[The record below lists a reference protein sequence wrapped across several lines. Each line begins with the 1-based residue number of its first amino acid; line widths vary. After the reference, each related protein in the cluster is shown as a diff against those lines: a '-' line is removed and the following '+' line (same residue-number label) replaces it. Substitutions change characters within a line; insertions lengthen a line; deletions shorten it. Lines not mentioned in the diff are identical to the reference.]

1 MILLL
6 NMKSSPG
13 VYQYQSFKQE
23 QTILLMN
30 LISSP
35 GIYNYQSHTLADDS
49 INEHETITRCI
60 ELSIIHTVANDSINE
75 YGIISSSQLKSDSG
89 IHCSIM
95 ITPMTLI
102 IRITL
107 MNIMTLKPFMF

>member
-1 MILLL
+1 
-6 NMKSSPG
+6 
-13 VYQYQSFKQE
+13 
-23 QTILLMN
+23 MN

-75 YGIISSSQLKSDSG
+75 YGIISSSQLKSDSS

-102 IRITL
+102 IRMTL